1 MGSPS
6 SRETAG
12 YDRALTGFLH
22 TLADHDDQW
31 EGGLHREVAT
41 RLVDLTGAEA
51 GEACLDIGGSAGIVT
66 TALSRAVGPDGWVVT
81 TDISEPSIELAR
93 SRPTGHTHLM
103 KMAGDDVIFR
113 DHTFDVVVLSRSITH
128 EPDPDVV
135 IAEATRALK
144 LGGRLALFCRRRGLA
159 TPAEQA
165 FLDELGVFVKHHPLN
180 LPHQFLGYPGLAD
193 RAEVESALTAAG
205 LARVTFG
212 DVVTGGRADDA
223 AAWNREMMRC
233 WPAAAILLRGLGA
246 TKRLQFE
253 GQIERIMA
261 TLGDEA
267 FRYHH
272 PYLLATGIK
281 VRDQPSAVA
290 VMLPG
295 GTRALPLGNRHRGG
309 GEGDPHDESD
319 SRDHHATA

>member
-41 RLVDLTGAEA
+41 RLVDLTGAET
-51 GEACLDIGGSAGIVT
+51 GEACLDIGGSAGIVAA
-66 TALSRAVGPDGWVVT
+66 ALSKAVGPNGWVVT
-81 TDISEPSIELAR
+81 TDISEPSIEVAR

-103 KMAGDDVIFR
+103 KMTGDDVIFR

-128 EPDPDVV
+128 EPDPEMV
-135 IAEATRALK
+135 IAEASRALK
-144 LGGRLALFCRRRGLA
+144 LGGQLALFCRRRGLA

-165 FLDELGVFVKHHPLN
+165 FLDELGVFVQHHPVS

-193 RAEVESALTAAG
+193 RADMEDALRAAG
-205 LARVTFG
+205 FGRVTFG
-212 DVVTGGRADDA
+212 DVVTGGRASDA

-233 WPAAAILLRGLGA
+233 WPAAAILLGGLGVQ
-246 TKRLQFE
+246 KRLQFE

-281 VRDQPSAVA
+281 IRDGAA
-290 VMLPG
+290 
-295 GTRALPLGNRHRGG
+295 RRGAS
-309 GEGDPHDESD
+309 P
-319 SRDHHATA
+319 ATVTPASPPWRG

>member
-22 TLADHDDQW
+22 SLADHDDQW

-41 RLVDLTGAEA
+41 RLVGLAGADD
-51 GEACLDIGGSAGIVT
+51 GEACLDLGGSAGTVVS
-66 TALSRAVGPDGWVVT
+66 ALSSAVGPAGWVVT
-81 TDISEPSIELAR
+81 TDISEPAIEVAH
-93 SRPTGHTHLM
+93 SRAPGHTHLM
-103 KMAGDDVIFR
+103 KMTGDDVIFR

-128 EPDPDVV
+128 EPDPHAV

-165 FLDELGVFVKHHPLN
+165 FLDLLAVFVQHHPVN
-180 LPHQFLGYPGLAD
+180 LPHQYLGYPGLAD
-193 RAEVESALTAAG
+193 RAEVGGALMAAG
-205 LARVTFG
+205 LDRISFG

-223 AAWNREMMRC
+223 PAWNREMMRC

-246 TKRLQFE
+246 GKRLQFE
-253 GQIERIMA
+253 GQVERAMA

-272 PYLLATGIK
+272 PYLLATGSK
-281 VRDQPSAVA
+281 VRDAPGAGVSRRDGAGRQDASPATERSASPPW
-290 VMLPG
+290 PG
-295 GTRALPLGNRHRGG
+295 
-309 GEGDPHDESD
+309 
-319 SRDHHATA
+319 